1 MSNITTSA
9 ADGVLTLSFDRPE
22 KMNALTRQMYADLA
36 NSLNDA
42 AGDFSIRVVILTS
55 AGDHFTAGND
65 IRDFMDHPP
74 TSEDSTV
81 AAFLAAIL
89 EFPKP
94 LLAAVK
100 GNAIGV
106 GTTMLLHCDVV
117 VADPHASF
125 SMPFVSLGLVPEA
138 GSSLLFPA
146 LVGYQRAAKIFMTG
160 ESFSAK
166 TAQEMGLV
174 AEISDDAYATALKIA
189 QQIAGQPPTAI
200 INTKALIKASKH
212 DAVAAVMKAEFEL
225 FALALTSE
233 EAMEA
238 FMNFMAK
245 KAADK
250 EKGGK

>member
-1 MSNITTSA
+1 
-9 ADGVLTLSFDRPE
+9 
-22 KMNALTRQMYADLA
+22 
-36 NSLNDA
+36 
-42 AGDFSIRVVILTS
+42 
-55 AGDHFTAGND
+55 
-65 IRDFMDHPP
+65 
-74 TSEDSTV
+74 
-81 AAFLAAIL
+81 
-89 EFPKP
+89 
-94 LLAAVK
+94 
-100 GNAIGV
+100 
-106 GTTMLLHCDVV
+106 
-117 VADPHASF
+117 
-125 SMPFVSLGLVPEA
+125 
-138 GSSLLFPA
+138 
-146 LVGYQRAAKIFMTG
+146 MTG

>member
-1 MSNITTSA
+1 MSNIITSRS
-9 ADGVLTLSFDRPE
+9 DGVLTISLNRPE
-22 KMNALTRQMYADLA
+22 KMNALTRDMYAELA
-36 NSLNDA
+36 RNLNEA
-42 AGDFSIRVVILTS
+42 AGDFAVRAVILTS
-55 AGDHFTAGND
+55 EGEHFTAGND

-81 AAFLAAIL
+81 AAFLASIL

-117 VADPHASF
+117 VADPGAHF

-160 ESFSAK
+160 ESFTSESAK
-166 TAQEMGLV
+166 EMGLV
-174 AEISDDAYATALKIA
+174 AEISAEPIVEAVKIA
-189 QQIAGQPPTAI
+189 KQIAAQPPTAI
-200 INTKALIKASKH
+200 INTKALIKASTH

-225 FALALTSE
+225 FSLALTSD

-245 KAADK
+245 KAAEK